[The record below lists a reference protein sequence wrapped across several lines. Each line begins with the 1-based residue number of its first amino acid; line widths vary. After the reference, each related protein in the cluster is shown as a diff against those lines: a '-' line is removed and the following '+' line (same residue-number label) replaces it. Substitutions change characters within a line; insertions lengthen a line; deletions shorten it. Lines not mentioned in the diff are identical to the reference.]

1 VLALVTRR
9 PSIPGL
15 RTAFVD
21 ASLWEELSLCPIC
34 RRDEYLRDIGT
45 VEGESLGTVVSVCLD
60 CEHGFL
66 RRRPSKEWYDRFYLR
81 DWDQAGQKSAAENGI
96 RFPPNVD
103 TFNFC
108 APHLLNNS
116 EVLDIG
122 AGFGSLLLPFR
133 NHGHNVYGIE
143 RSPHRAQYL
152 QDVLKIPCSNL
163 PIESFKPSRKFDLI
177 CMYHVLE
184 HVSDPA
190 EAISILAEMLSKRG
204 MIYIAVPDFW
214 RGEYAPQAFHFVPH
228 VSWFTVKSLQRLL
241 TKNGF
246 SLVKKLDNKEIQF
259 LAVKETGSASDMPDL
274 GDPVS
279 RSAFWNRT
287 SGAMLEAFGHPK
299 GNRTLLWFID
309 WNQQKWFYQRHVLPG
324 SRVTSP
330 LVQSLFTVA
339 HSLPERLYVRI
350 HRYLPDFVRS
360 DGVRMLTV
368 DLRGDRTLPIT
379 IRHPYRQ
386 APVWIK

>member
-1 VLALVTRR
+1 
-9 PSIPGL
+9 
-15 RTAFVD
+15 
-21 ASLWEELSLCPIC
+21 
-34 RRDEYLRDIGT
+34 